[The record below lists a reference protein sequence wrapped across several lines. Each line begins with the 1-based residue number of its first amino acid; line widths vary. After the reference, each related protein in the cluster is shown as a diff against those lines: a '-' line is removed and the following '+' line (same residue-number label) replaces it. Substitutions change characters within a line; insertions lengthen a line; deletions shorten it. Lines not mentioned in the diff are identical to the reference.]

1 MVTFILLA
9 ALLIVAGAAAVAIPL
24 VRRTGAGLPP
34 APWTALGATAVLVI
48 GSAVLYATW
57 SNWSWKTAGPA
68 DSPRTMVANLARRL
82 DRNPGDLDGWL
93 MLGRSYMALE
103 QYPLAV
109 RAYERADR
117 ISGGKNVEALV
128 GQAEG
133 LTLDDQNQ
141 LEGRAGRLL
150 EQALK
155 LDPNS
160 GNALFFG
167 AAAALHRGDLPLARE
182 RFRKVLSMS
191 PPQNLKTLLEQQ
203 IAAIDQ
209 KLAGGAPAAAAT
221 APQPGTSVAGDAE
234 GVPAVRVNVQLSPGV
249 SKPDSAST
257 PLFVLVRDPA
267 QPGPPL
273 AVKRLESRF
282 PQTVELT
289 TRDSMIAGRAFA
301 AGQKVQ
307 VVARISRSGNPLA
320 GSGDPFGEVAYQVG
334 HDGLVNIIINQV
346 TP

>member
-9 ALLIVAGAAAVAIPL
+9 ALLIVAGAGAVAIPL
-24 VRRTGAGLPP
+24 IRRSTQGLPP
-34 APWTALGATAVLVI
+34 APWAALGATAVLVI
-48 GSAVLYATW
+48 GSAVLYATL
-57 SNWSWKTAGPA
+57 SKWSWQAVPA
-68 DSPRTMVANLARRL
+68 DSPRTMVASLARRL
-82 DRNPGDLDGWL
+82 DHNPGDLPGWL
-93 MLGRSYMALE
+93 MLGRSYMQLE
-103 QYPLAV
+103 EYPLAA

-117 ISGGKNVEALV
+117 ISGGQNIEALV
-128 GQAEG
+128 GQAEA
-133 LTLDDQNQ
+133 LTLDDQSQ
-141 LEGRAGRLL
+141 LQGRAGRLL

-160 GNALFFG
+160 FPALFFG
-167 AAAALHRGDLPLARE
+167 AAAARDRGDLTLARE
-182 RFRKVLSMS
+182 RFQKLLTMS
-191 PPQNLKTLLEQQ
+191 PPQNLRTLLEQQ

-209 KLAGGAPAAAAT
+209 QRAGGRAPAAVASAH
-221 APQPGTSVAGDAE
+221 PPGTSVAGDAE
-234 GVPAVRVNVQLSPGV
+234 GVPAVRVNVQLSPGM
-249 SKPDSAST
+249 KPDSASA
-257 PLFVLVRDPA
+257 PLFVFVSDPA

-273 AVKRLESRF
+273 AVKKLESRF

-289 TRDSMIAGRAFA
+289 TRDSIMGRAFA

-320 GSGDPFGEVAYQVG
+320 VSGDPFGEVAYQVG